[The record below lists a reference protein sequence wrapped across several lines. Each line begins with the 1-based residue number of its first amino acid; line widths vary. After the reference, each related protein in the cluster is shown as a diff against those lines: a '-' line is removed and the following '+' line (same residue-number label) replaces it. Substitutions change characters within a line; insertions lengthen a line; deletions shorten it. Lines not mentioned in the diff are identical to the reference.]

1 MKIDWL
7 SGFAE
12 NWRDSAREGRTP
24 HAVLLAG
31 PAGVGKR
38 AAAAWM
44 VRRQLSIG
52 QPGEMPEYPFEVPE
66 HADLRWLSR
75 PEDKQSILIDQI
87 RNLVSDLAL
96 TSYEGLGKVAVIEP
110 ADLMTHNAANSLLK
124 TLEEPPGDTLLI
136 LVADRAGRL
145 PATIYSR
152 CQRIDVRL
160 PGEDVALRW
169 LDRVKPGA
177 TWSEALRVAGGA
189 PIRALEAVQQLD
201 TNSSM
206 ARDFQAVASGQA
218 SPVEIAAVWA
228 KQDVGFV
235 LEWLAREVQGA
246 ARSRVSG
253 VNSGSSAAIGDSVLQ
268 RMDSRNLFC
277 YLDII
282 NRLRGRP
289 GGSFNVQLTLESLL
303 IDWATGLKDVQET

>member
-1 MKIDWL
+1 M
-7 SGFAE
+7 
-12 NWRDSAREGRTP
+12 P
-24 HAVLLAG
+24 HAVLLSG
-31 PAGVGKR
+31 PEGVGKR

-44 VRRQLSIG
+44 ARQKLSIG
-52 QPGEMPEYPFEVPE
+52 DPRELPEYPFDVPE

-75 PEDKQSILIDQI
+75 PEDKQSILIEQI
-87 RNLVSDLAL
+87 RDLVGDLAL

-110 ADLMTHNAANSLLK
+110 ADLMTNNAANSLLK

-152 CQRIDVRL
+152 CQRIDFRL
-160 PGEDVALRW
+160 PGEDIALGW
-169 LDRVKPGA
+169 LDRLKPGA
-177 TWSEALRVAGGA
+177 TWVEALRVAGGA
-189 PIRALEAVQQLD
+189 PIRALEAVQQLE
-201 TNSSM
+201 TNSTM

-218 SPVEIAAVWA
+218 SPVEIAASWA
-228 KQDVGFV
+228 KQDVRFV
-235 LEWLAREVQGA
+235 LEWLARAVEEA
-246 ARSRVSG
+246 ARSRVGG
-253 VNSGSSAAIGDSVLQ
+253 VNPGSSATIGDSVLQ

-303 IDWATGLKDVQET
+303 IDWATGLKDVKET